1 MANALCQQLYRPDGL
16 VNQELIS
23 PSVLGNVLEYRGT
36 LQSTGRIVTIKRL
49 RFASEHTNEVFS
61 AVVTANY
68 VNHFPSALNLA
79 PTRPQKH
86 SSLSWNYYGG

>member
-1 MANALCQQLYRPDGL
+1 MSGNKPSLETFDPVYRLDGL
-16 VNQELIS
+16 VNQEPTSLSIR
-23 PSVLGNVLEYRGT
+23 GNVLEYRGT

-68 VNHFPSALNLA
+68 VNCLPLALNLA
-79 PTRPQKH
+79 PT
-86 SSLSWNYYGG
+86 